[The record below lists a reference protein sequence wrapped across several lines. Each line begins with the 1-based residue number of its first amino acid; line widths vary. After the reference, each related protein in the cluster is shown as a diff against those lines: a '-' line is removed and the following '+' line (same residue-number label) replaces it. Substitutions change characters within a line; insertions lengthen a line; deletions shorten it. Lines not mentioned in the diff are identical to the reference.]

1 MPLELGMNEVDLKV
15 VIGDKWKDDPSLYF
29 ENIRRDGIDLWG
41 EI

>member
-1 MPLELGMNEVDLKV
+1 MNEVDLKV